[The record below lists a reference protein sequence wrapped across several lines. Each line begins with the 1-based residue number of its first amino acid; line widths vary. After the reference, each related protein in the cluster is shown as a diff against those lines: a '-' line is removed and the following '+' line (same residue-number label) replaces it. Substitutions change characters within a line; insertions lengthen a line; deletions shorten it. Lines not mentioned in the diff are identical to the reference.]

1 MISEIPVTC
10 VREAAAICGA
20 INVLLGGI
28 RKAFTFT
35 HQYMSSKTS
44 QHILPTSTNLLGFC
58 LFVITS
64 FHISNKAASSAIDE
78 FISIIALLLAFSCLL
93 SFISIRSDNDLRK
106 QKLEWFADYLFLI
119 SLAGI
124 IGIIFLLIFKFIV

>member
-1 MISEIPVTC
+1 
-10 VREAAAICGA
+10 
-20 INVLLGGI
+20 
-28 RKAFTFT
+28 
-35 HQYMSSKTS
+35 MSSKTS

-78 FISIIALLLAFSCLL
+78 FVSIIALLLAFSCLL
-93 SFISIRSDNDLRK
+93 SFISIRSENELRK
-106 QKLEWFADYLFLI
+106 QKLEWVADYLFLI

-124 IGIIFLLIFKFIV
+124 IGVIFLLVFKFIV